1 MRFTDN
7 EDQVLLKHVAVNSG
21 NLNKAFKDA
30 AIETGRSKASMQAR
44 WYYHLVP
51 EWEAANARRRN
62 RQGATAR
69 DLALKPYFDKIRA
82 KSKYVPNRKNI
93 WDVDPVVAIAKTAT
107 KLAKVQAQKR
117 KTDRSLSETVR
128 LRARLNGLKKLIG

>member
-21 NLNKAFKDA
+21 NLDKAFKDA
-30 AIETGRSKASMQAR
+30 AIETGRSKASMKAR
-44 WYYHLVP
+44 WYLLVR
-51 EWEAANARRRN
+51 EWEAAEARRKS
-62 RQGATAR
+62 RQSATAR